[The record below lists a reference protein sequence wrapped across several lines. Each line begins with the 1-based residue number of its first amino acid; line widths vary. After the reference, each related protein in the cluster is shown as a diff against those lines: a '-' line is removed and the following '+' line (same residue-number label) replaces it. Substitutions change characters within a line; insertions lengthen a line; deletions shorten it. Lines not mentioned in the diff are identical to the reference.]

1 MKRFLSLIFALSFI
15 INAFSQGSGFSKW
28 SVTGEYGL
36 NLVLGD
42 YIPEVSKPLPPTYG
56 LTIENAFTP
65 IYGLSVDYYS
75 FPYKGVNETN
85 TVSFTANLQNV
96 DMNFTI
102 NFTKMIFPNI
112 NSKLTVNGSLGI
124 GAAKYSAKYSQNVG
138 NRLPITDSITTPK
151 YISAIPVS
159 FLIEYNMSKSLA
171 LGLRIHYRAYMTDNL
186 EGAPYLNWKGSTN
199 DYISAINLSVRYKI
213 GATSKNH
220 LRNMTMKE
228 YEPNELADMVK
239 ATADKVNK
247 LGVALT
253 KLEKKVDNQ
262 GRRIDSMQVFFS
274 NDGKDSDGDGVPDQR
289 DRSPNTPPNTAVDF
303 WGVPIPVNNNVNNV
317 TQTTNKQYTTQTGK
331 AQTGKNLA
339 GTNQSDIVQH
349 GWDDI
354 PTVYF
359 EFDRLDLDN
368 DALETIGK
376 VAAKLD
382 TDKGLLVEVRG
393 YCDFVGNNPYNEKL
407 SLRRA
412 ERVKAEMVK
421 MWNISPDRIIVNG
434 KGKILEPRVKY
445 RPNRRC
451 DLFFSR

>member
-1 MKRFLSLIFALSFI
+1 
-15 INAFSQGSGFSKW
+15 
-28 SVTGEYGL
+28 
-36 NLVLGD
+36 
-42 YIPEVSKPLPPTYG
+42 
-56 LTIENAFTP
+56 
-65 IYGLSVDYYS
+65 
-75 FPYKGVNETN
+75 
-85 TVSFTANLQNV
+85 
-96 DMNFTI
+96 
-102 NFTKMIFPNI
+102 
-112 NSKLTVNGSLGI
+112 
-124 GAAKYSAKYSQNVG
+124 
-138 NRLPITDSITTPK
+138 
-151 YISAIPVS
+151 
-159 FLIEYNMSKSLA
+159 
-171 LGLRIHYRAYMTDNL
+171 MTDNL